1 MKISLKKG
9 LTLALIVAT
18 AAFITGCG
26 GNNSAGGDNKE
37 IKIGVTAGPHAEVMD
52 EVAKEARSEERRV
65 GKECR
70 IGCRSRWS
78 PYH

>member
-1 MKISLKKG
+1 MKYSANSVWENKDSYD
-9 LTLALIVAT
+9 VAV
-18 AAFITGCG
+18 I
-26 GNNSAGGDNKE
+26 
-37 IKIGVTAGPHAEVMD
+37 
-52 EVAKEARSEERRV
+52 RSEERRV

>member
-1 MKISLKKG
+1 MML
-9 LTLALIVAT
+9 V
-18 AAFITGCG
+18 
-26 GNNSAGGDNKE
+26 
-37 IKIGVTAGPHAEVMD
+37 IKDVKDEDQKMAVVD
-52 EVAKEARSEERRV
+52 EVLKDLPRSEERRV